1 MKDYKDF
8 NKTFIGESDVGALIM
23 VGCRGS
29 SGLVA
34 EPLRFGADDSYYG
47 RIVDEHTAVPEHYSK
62 VAEFNHWFKIY
73 DDQRLTTKITADVIE
88 VYQAGNF
95 GVLIRVIGKKAE

>member
-1 MKDYKDF
+1 MKNYKDF
-8 NKTFIGESDVGALIM
+8 NKKFIGESDVAALIM

-29 SGLVA
+29 SGLVT
-34 EPLRFGADDSYYG
+34 EPLYFGADNSYYAY
-47 RIVDEHTAVPEHYSK
+47 IIDEQTAVPEHYSK

-73 DDQRLTTKITADVIE
+73 DDQRLTTKIVADVIE

-95 GVLIRVIGKKAE
+95 GVLIRVIGKKSE